1 MPHIFMKIQKY
12 FLVTR
17 VLDGWI
23 KWNPLAPFCLW
34 VGFQVARRTI
44 QDTRIIY
51 EPSLNIVRI
60 SGNICGFSAIYV
72 NIAMHRHWK
81 KGVGIFSKISSIFV
95 S

>member
-12 FLVTR
+12 SLVTK

-60 SGNICGFSAIYV
+60 SGNICGTFCIAHILVKIYTEV
-72 NIAMHRHWK
+72 LALYM
-81 KGVGIFSKISSIFV
+81 
-95 S
+95 